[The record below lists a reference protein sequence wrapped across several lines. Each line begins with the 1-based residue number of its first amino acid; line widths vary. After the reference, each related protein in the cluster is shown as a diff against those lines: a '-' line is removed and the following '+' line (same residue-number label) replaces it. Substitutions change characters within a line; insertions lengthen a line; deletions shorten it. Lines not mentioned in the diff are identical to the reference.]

1 MKYSLFFF
9 VCALIFASCK
19 QKPSEAKTE
28 ETTTSEVRTQ
38 PVVLSADLQNYENEI
53 MKIHD
58 EVMPRM
64 SEINQLA
71 TKLKSIKSAAG
82 TTEAGKPNT
91 PDGLDDA
98 LNALRNAE
106 QYMMDWMKEY
116 SDRRATLS
124 EADMPKFLEKELEKI
139 SEVKIRM
146 ENAIDKAN
154 SWITAHPI

>member
-1 MKYSLFFF
+1 MKLYLLFF
-9 VCALIFASCK
+9 IYTITFASCQ
-19 QKPSEAKTE
+19 QKPA
-28 ETTTSEVRTQ
+28 EVNTNEPSTGEVIKE
-38 PVVLSADLQNYENEI
+38 PVILSADLQNYENEI

-58 EVMPRM
+58 AVMPRM

-71 TKLKSIKSAAG
+71 TKLKSIKAAAG

-106 QYMMDWMKEY
+106 QYMMDWMKDY
-116 SDRRATLS
+116 SDRRATLA

-154 SWITAHPI
+154 SWITAQSL